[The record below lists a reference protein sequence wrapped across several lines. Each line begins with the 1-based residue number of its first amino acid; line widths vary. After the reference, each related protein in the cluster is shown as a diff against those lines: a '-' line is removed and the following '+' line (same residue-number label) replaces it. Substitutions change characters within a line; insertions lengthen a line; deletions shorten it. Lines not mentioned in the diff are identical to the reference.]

1 MIVKDDLDVTRVKNV
16 NLEVHAGEILGLA
29 GVTGNGQ
36 TELLEALS
44 GIRKIESGNIELFN
58 EIDKACSVNLE
69 NNIAFDVIKYDV
81 NKYQIKIAL
90 AGVLSNQ
97 ISINTSNNLL
107 IINVSERENKRKS
120 DYIHK
125 GIRNNVIQ
133 QIFQLEQTIEVK
145 EAELKNGILKI
156 DLFKKDINNKIK
168 KYIQI
173 SEE

>member
-1 MIVKDDLDVTRVKNV
+1 MTFIQSKFLKHYVGYDS
-16 NLEVHAGEILGLA
+16 I
-29 GVTGNGQ
+29 
-36 TELLEALS
+36 
-44 GIRKIESGNIELFN
+44 FN
-58 EIDKACSVNLE
+58 EIDKACSLNLE

-97 ISINTSNNLL
+97 ISINASNNLL

-145 EAELKNGILKI
+145 EAELNKGILKI

-168 KYIQI
+168 RYIQI

>member
-1 MIVKDDLDVTRVKNV
+1 MTFIQNKYLKHYVGYDS
-16 NLEVHAGEILGLA
+16 I
-29 GVTGNGQ
+29 
-36 TELLEALS
+36 
-44 GIRKIESGNIELFN
+44 FN

-145 EAELKNGILKI
+145 EAELNKGILKI
-156 DLFKKDINNKIK
+156 DLSKKDINNKIK
-168 KYIQI
+168 RYIQI

>member
-1 MIVKDDLDVTRVKNV
+1 MTFIQNKFLKHYVGYDS
-16 NLEVHAGEILGLA
+16 I
-29 GVTGNGQ
+29 
-36 TELLEALS
+36 
-44 GIRKIESGNIELFN
+44 FN
-58 EIDKACSVNLE
+58 EIDKACSVKLE

-90 AGVLSNQ
+90 AGVYSNQ

-145 EAELKNGILKI
+145 EAELNNGILKI
-156 DLFKKDINNKIK
+156 DLFKKDINNKMK
-168 KYIQI
+168 RYIQI
-173 SEE
+173 LEE

>member
-1 MIVKDDLDVTRVKNV
+1 MTFIQNKYLKHYV
-16 NLEVHAGEILGLA
+16 GY
-29 GVTGNGQ
+29 
-36 TELLEALS
+36 
-44 GIRKIESGNIELFN
+44 ESIFN

-69 NNIAFDVIKYDV
+69 NNIAFDIIKYDV

-90 AGVLSNQ
+90 AGVLSKQ

>member
-1 MIVKDDLDVTRVKNV
+1 MAFIQNKYLKHYVGYDS
-16 NLEVHAGEILGLA
+16 I
-29 GVTGNGQ
+29 
-36 TELLEALS
+36 
-44 GIRKIESGNIELFN
+44 FN

-90 AGVLSNQ
+90 AGVLPKQ

-125 GIRNNVIQ
+125 GIQNNVIQ
-133 QIFQLEQTIEVK
+133 QIFQLEQTIEVQ
-145 EAELKNGILKI
+145 EAELNNGILKI

>member
-1 MIVKDDLDVTRVKNV
+1 MTFIQNKYLKHYVGYDS
-16 NLEVHAGEILGLA
+16 I
-29 GVTGNGQ
+29 
-36 TELLEALS
+36 
-44 GIRKIESGNIELFN
+44 FN

-69 NNIAFDVIKYDV
+69 NNIAFDVIKYNV

-97 ISINTSNNLL
+97 ISINATNNLL

-145 EAELKNGILKI
+145 EAELNNGILKI
-156 DLFKKDINNKIK
+156 NLFKKDINNKIK

>member
-1 MIVKDDLDVTRVKNV
+1 MTFIQNKYLKHYVGYDS
-16 NLEVHAGEILGLA
+16 I
-29 GVTGNGQ
+29 
-36 TELLEALS
+36 
-44 GIRKIESGNIELFN
+44 FN
-58 EIDKACSVNLE
+58 EIDKACSINLE

-97 ISINTSNNLL
+97 ISINATNNLL

-145 EAELKNGILKI
+145 EAELNNGILKI

-168 KYIQI
+168 RYIQI

>member
-1 MIVKDDLDVTRVKNV
+1 MTFIQNKYLKHYVGYDS
-16 NLEVHAGEILGLA
+16 I
-29 GVTGNGQ
+29 
-36 TELLEALS
+36 
-44 GIRKIESGNIELFN
+44 FN

-90 AGVLSNQ
+90 AGVLPNQ
-97 ISINTSNNLL
+97 ILINTSNNLL

-145 EAELKNGILKI
+145 EAELNNGILKI

>member
-1 MIVKDDLDVTRVKNV
+1 MTFIQNKFLKHYVGYDS
-16 NLEVHAGEILGLA
+16 I
-29 GVTGNGQ
+29 
-36 TELLEALS
+36 
-44 GIRKIESGNIELFN
+44 FN

-97 ISINTSNNLL
+97 ISINATNNLL
-107 IINVSERENKRKS
+107 IVNVSERENKRKS

-145 EAELKNGILKI
+145 EAELNNGILKI
-156 DLFKKDINNKIK
+156 DLFKKDINK
-168 KYIQI
+168 KMKRYIQI
-173 SEE
+173 LEE

>member
-1 MIVKDDLDVTRVKNV
+1 MTFIQNKYLKYYVGYD
-16 NLEVHAGEILGLA
+16 AI
-29 GVTGNGQ
+29 
-36 TELLEALS
+36 
-44 GIRKIESGNIELFN
+44 FN
-58 EIDKACSVNLE
+58 EIDKACSVKLE

-97 ISINTSNNLL
+97 ISINASNNLL

-145 EAELKNGILKI
+145 EAELNNGILKI
-156 DLFKKDINNKIK
+156 DLFKKDINNKMK
-168 KYIQI
+168 RYIQI
-173 SEE
+173 LEE

>member
-1 MIVKDDLDVTRVKNV
+1 MTFIQNKYLKHYVGYDS
-16 NLEVHAGEILGLA
+16 I
-29 GVTGNGQ
+29 
-36 TELLEALS
+36 
-44 GIRKIESGNIELFN
+44 FN

-145 EAELKNGILKI
+145 GAELNKGILKI

-168 KYIQI
+168 RYIQI

>member
-1 MIVKDDLDVTRVKNV
+1 MTFIQNKYLKHYVGYDT
-16 NLEVHAGEILGLA
+16 I
-29 GVTGNGQ
+29 
-36 TELLEALS
+36 
-44 GIRKIESGNIELFN
+44 FN
-58 EIDKACSVNLE
+58 EIDKACSVKLE

-90 AGVLSNQ
+90 AGVLPNQ

-107 IINVSERENKRKS
+107 IINVSEKENKRKS

-145 EAELKNGILKI
+145 EAELNNGILKI

>member
-1 MIVKDDLDVTRVKNV
+1 MTFIQNKYLKHYVGYDS
-16 NLEVHAGEILGLA
+16 I
-29 GVTGNGQ
+29 
-36 TELLEALS
+36 
-44 GIRKIESGNIELFN
+44 FN
-58 EIDKACSVNLE
+58 EIDKACSVNLQ

-90 AGVLSNQ
+90 AGVLPNQ

-145 EAELKNGILKI
+145 EAELNNGILII
-156 DLFKKDINNKIK
+156 DLFKKDINNKMK
-168 KYIQI
+168 RYIQI
-173 SEE
+173 LEE

>member
-1 MIVKDDLDVTRVKNV
+1 MTFIQNKYLKHYVGYDS
-16 NLEVHAGEILGLA
+16 I
-29 GVTGNGQ
+29 
-36 TELLEALS
+36 
-44 GIRKIESGNIELFN
+44 FN

-97 ISINTSNNLL
+97 ISINAKNNLL

-145 EAELKNGILKI
+145 EAELNNGILII
-156 DLFKKDINNKIK
+156 DLFKKDINNKMK
-168 KYIQI
+168 RYIQI
-173 SEE
+173 LEE

>member
-1 MIVKDDLDVTRVKNV
+1 LTFIQNKYLKHYVGYDS
-16 NLEVHAGEILGLA
+16 I
-29 GVTGNGQ
+29 
-36 TELLEALS
+36 
-44 GIRKIESGNIELFN
+44 FN
-58 EIDKACSVNLE
+58 EIDKACSINLE

-90 AGVLSNQ
+90 AGVLPNQ

-107 IINVSERENKRKS
+107 IINVSEKENKRKS

-145 EAELKNGILKI
+145 EAELNKGILKI

-168 KYIQI
+168 RYIQI
-173 SEE
+173 LEE

>member
-1 MIVKDDLDVTRVKNV
+1 MTFIQNKYLKHYVGYDS
-16 NLEVHAGEILGLA
+16 I
-29 GVTGNGQ
+29 
-36 TELLEALS
+36 
-44 GIRKIESGNIELFN
+44 FN

-90 AGVLSNQ
+90 AGVLPNQ

-145 EAELKNGILKI
+145 EAELNNGILKI

>member
-1 MIVKDDLDVTRVKNV
+1 MTFIQNKYLKHYVGYDS
-16 NLEVHAGEILGLA
+16 I
-29 GVTGNGQ
+29 
-36 TELLEALS
+36 
-44 GIRKIESGNIELFN
+44 FN

-145 EAELKNGILKI
+145 EAELNKGILKI
-156 DLFKKDINNKIK
+156 DLFKKDISNKIK
-168 KYIQI
+168 RYIQI

>member
-1 MIVKDDLDVTRVKNV
+1 MTFIQNKYLKHYVGYDS
-16 NLEVHAGEILGLA
+16 I
-29 GVTGNGQ
+29 
-36 TELLEALS
+36 
-44 GIRKIESGNIELFN
+44 FN
-58 EIDKACSVNLE
+58 EIDKACSMNLE

-90 AGVLSNQ
+90 AGVLPNQ

-145 EAELKNGILKI
+145 EAELNNGILKI

>member
-1 MIVKDDLDVTRVKNV
+1 MTFIQNKFLKHYVGYDS
-16 NLEVHAGEILGLA
+16 I
-29 GVTGNGQ
+29 
-36 TELLEALS
+36 
-44 GIRKIESGNIELFN
+44 FN
-58 EIDKACSVNLE
+58 EIDKACSINLE

-97 ISINTSNNLL
+97 ISINATNNLL

-125 GIRNNVIQ
+125 GIRNKVIQ

-145 EAELKNGILKI
+145 EAELNNGILKI

>member
-1 MIVKDDLDVTRVKNV
+1 MTFIQNKYLKHYVGYDS
-16 NLEVHAGEILGLA
+16 I
-29 GVTGNGQ
+29 
-36 TELLEALS
+36 
-44 GIRKIESGNIELFN
+44 FN

-90 AGVLSNQ
+90 AGVLPNQ

-107 IINVSERENKRKS
+107 IINVSERENKRQS

-145 EAELKNGILKI
+145 EAELNKGILKI

-168 KYIQI
+168 RYIQI

>member
-1 MIVKDDLDVTRVKNV
+1 M
-16 NLEVHAGEILGLA
+16 
-29 GVTGNGQ
+29 
-36 TELLEALS
+36 
-44 GIRKIESGNIELFN
+44 
-58 EIDKACSVNLE
+58 NLE

-90 AGVLSNQ
+90 AGVLPNQ

-145 EAELKNGILKI
+145 EAELNKGILKI

-168 KYIQI
+168 RYIQI

>member
-1 MIVKDDLDVTRVKNV
+1 
-16 NLEVHAGEILGLA
+16 
-29 GVTGNGQ
+29 
-36 TELLEALS
+36 
-44 GIRKIESGNIELFN
+44 
-58 EIDKACSVNLE
+58 
-69 NNIAFDVIKYDV
+69 
-81 NKYQIKIAL
+81 
-90 AGVLSNQ
+90 
-97 ISINTSNNLL
+97 
-107 IINVSERENKRKS
+107 VSERENKRKS
-120 DYIHK
+120 DYIYK

>member
-1 MIVKDDLDVTRVKNV
+1 MTFIQNKYLKHYVGYDS
-16 NLEVHAGEILGLA
+16 I
-29 GVTGNGQ
+29 
-36 TELLEALS
+36 
-44 GIRKIESGNIELFN
+44 FN

-90 AGVLSNQ
+90 AGVLPNQ

-145 EAELKNGILKI
+145 EAELNNGILKI
-156 DLFKKDINNKIK
+156 NLFKKDINNKIK

>member
-1 MIVKDDLDVTRVKNV
+1 MTFIQNKYLKHYVGYDS
-16 NLEVHAGEILGLA
+16 I
-29 GVTGNGQ
+29 
-36 TELLEALS
+36 
-44 GIRKIESGNIELFN
+44 FN

-69 NNIAFDVIKYDV
+69 NNIAFDVIKYKV

-145 EAELKNGILKI
+145 EAELNKGILKI

>member
-1 MIVKDDLDVTRVKNV
+1 LTFIQNKYLKHYVGYDS
-16 NLEVHAGEILGLA
+16 I
-29 GVTGNGQ
+29 
-36 TELLEALS
+36 
-44 GIRKIESGNIELFN
+44 FN

-90 AGVLSNQ
+90 AGVLPNQ

-107 IINVSERENKRKS
+107 IINVSERENKRQS

-145 EAELKNGILKI
+145 EAELNKGILKI

-168 KYIQI
+168 RYIQI

>member
-1 MIVKDDLDVTRVKNV
+1 MTFIQNKYLKHYVGYDS
-16 NLEVHAGEILGLA
+16 I
-29 GVTGNGQ
+29 
-36 TELLEALS
+36 
-44 GIRKIESGNIELFN
+44 FN

-145 EAELKNGILKI
+145 EAELNKGILKI

>member
-1 MIVKDDLDVTRVKNV
+1 MTFIQNKYLKHYVGYDS
-16 NLEVHAGEILGLA
+16 I
-29 GVTGNGQ
+29 
-36 TELLEALS
+36 
-44 GIRKIESGNIELFN
+44 FN
-58 EIDKACSVNLE
+58 EIDKACSINLE

-90 AGVLSNQ
+90 AGVLPNQ

-145 EAELKNGILKI
+145 EAELNKGILKI

>member
-1 MIVKDDLDVTRVKNV
+1 MTFIQNKYLKHYVGYDS
-16 NLEVHAGEILGLA
+16 I
-29 GVTGNGQ
+29 
-36 TELLEALS
+36 
-44 GIRKIESGNIELFN
+44 FN

-133 QIFQLEQTIEVK
+133 QIFQLEQTIEVQ
-145 EAELKNGILKI
+145 EAELNNGILKI

>member
-1 MIVKDDLDVTRVKNV
+1 LTFIQNKYLKHYVGYDS
-16 NLEVHAGEILGLA
+16 I
-29 GVTGNGQ
+29 
-36 TELLEALS
+36 
-44 GIRKIESGNIELFN
+44 FN

-97 ISINTSNNLL
+97 ISINATNNLL

-145 EAELKNGILKI
+145 EAELNNGILKI
-156 DLFKKDINNKIK
+156 DLFKKDINNKMK
-168 KYIQI
+168 RYIQI
-173 SEE
+173 LEE

>member
-1 MIVKDDLDVTRVKNV
+1 MTFIQNKYLKHYVGYDS
-16 NLEVHAGEILGLA
+16 I
-29 GVTGNGQ
+29 
-36 TELLEALS
+36 
-44 GIRKIESGNIELFN
+44 FN
-58 EIDKACSVNLE
+58 EIDKACSINLE

-97 ISINTSNNLL
+97 ISINATNNLL

-145 EAELKNGILKI
+145 EAELNNGILKI

>member
-1 MIVKDDLDVTRVKNV
+1 MTFIQNKFLKYYVGYDS
-16 NLEVHAGEILGLA
+16 I
-29 GVTGNGQ
+29 
-36 TELLEALS
+36 
-44 GIRKIESGNIELFN
+44 FN

-97 ISINTSNNLL
+97 ISINASNNLL

-133 QIFQLEQTIEVK
+133 KIFQLEQTIEVK
-145 EAELKNGILKI
+145 EAELNNGILKI
-156 DLFKKDINNKIK
+156 DLFKKDINNKMK
-168 KYIQI
+168 RYIEI
-173 SEE
+173 LEE

>member
-1 MIVKDDLDVTRVKNV
+1 MTFIQNKYLKHYVGYDS
-16 NLEVHAGEILGLA
+16 I
-29 GVTGNGQ
+29 
-36 TELLEALS
+36 
-44 GIRKIESGNIELFN
+44 FN

-69 NNIAFDVIKYDV
+69 NNIAFDVIKYKV

-145 EAELKNGILKI
+145 EAELNKGILKI

-168 KYIQI
+168 RYIQI

>member
-1 MIVKDDLDVTRVKNV
+1 MTFIQNKYLKHYVGYDS
-16 NLEVHAGEILGLA
+16 I
-29 GVTGNGQ
+29 
-36 TELLEALS
+36 
-44 GIRKIESGNIELFN
+44 FN

-69 NNIAFDVIKYDV
+69 NNIAFDVIKYNV

-145 EAELKNGILKI
+145 EAELNKGILKI

>member
-1 MIVKDDLDVTRVKNV
+1 MTFIQNKYLKHYVGYDS
-16 NLEVHAGEILGLA
+16 I
-29 GVTGNGQ
+29 
-36 TELLEALS
+36 
-44 GIRKIESGNIELFN
+44 FN

-69 NNIAFDVIKYDV
+69 NNIAFDVIKYNV

-90 AGVLSNQ
+90 AGVLPNQ

-145 EAELKNGILKI
+145 EAELNKGILKI
-156 DLFKKDINNKIK
+156 DLFKKHINNKIK
-168 KYIQI
+168 RYIQI

>member
-1 MIVKDDLDVTRVKNV
+1 MTFIQNKYLKHYVGYDS
-16 NLEVHAGEILGLA
+16 I
-29 GVTGNGQ
+29 
-36 TELLEALS
+36 
-44 GIRKIESGNIELFN
+44 FN
-58 EIDKACSVNLE
+58 EIDKACSLNLE

-97 ISINTSNNLL
+97 ISINASNNLL

-145 EAELKNGILKI
+145 EAELNKGILKI

-168 KYIQI
+168 RYIQI

>member
-1 MIVKDDLDVTRVKNV
+1 MTFIQNKFLKHYVGYDS
-16 NLEVHAGEILGLA
+16 I
-29 GVTGNGQ
+29 
-36 TELLEALS
+36 
-44 GIRKIESGNIELFN
+44 FN

-90 AGVLSNQ
+90 AGVLPNQ

-107 IINVSERENKRKS
+107 IINVSEKENKRKS

-145 EAELKNGILKI
+145 EAELNNGILKI